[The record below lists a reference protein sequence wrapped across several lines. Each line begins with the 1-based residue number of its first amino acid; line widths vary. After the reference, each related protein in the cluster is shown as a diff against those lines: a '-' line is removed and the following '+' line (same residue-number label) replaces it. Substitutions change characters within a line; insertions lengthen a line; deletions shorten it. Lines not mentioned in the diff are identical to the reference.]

1 VQSPC
6 GRVRSLPPVLW
17 ALGIGWHTLGMHGP
31 DVALGSFTGQAEGST
46 EGASVAGVVEVSL
59 VMRRHA
65 ESRS

>member
-1 VQSPC
+1 
-6 GRVRSLPPVLW
+6 VLW